1 MYDKSKQVWDLKT
14 FFVIFLLIKK
24 LKKEKIKKMVSL
36 FNNLVRP
43 WFKGN
48 LARFK
53 EQTQFNMLRVLSSE
67 LLADALLITITSI
80 TNT

>member
-1 MYDKSKQVWDLKT
+1 
-14 FFVIFLLIKK
+14 
-24 LKKEKIKKMVSL
+24 MVSL

-43 WFKGN
+43 WFKGS
-48 LARFK
+48 LARLK

>member
-1 MYDKSKQVWDLKT
+1 
-14 FFVIFLLIKK
+14 
-24 LKKEKIKKMVSL
+24 MVSL

-43 WFKGN
+43 WFKGR

-67 LLADALLITITSI
+67 LLANALLITMTSI
-80 TNT
+80 TNTETFSTNKLSQKKAACVFNLINS

>member
-1 MYDKSKQVWDLKT
+1 
-14 FFVIFLLIKK
+14 
-24 LKKEKIKKMVSL
+24 MVSL

-53 EQTQFNMLRVLSSE
+53 EQTQFNMLRVLFSE
-67 LLADALLITITSI
+67 LLADALLITITST
-80 TNT
+80 TNMWTFSTNKLSQKKTARVFNLINS